1 MSQYWPWD
9 PNAGYQPVNNRLL
22 HALCK
27 CCGWKITVL
36 SNRKETVSFRYVGY
50 HAYTQVENWR
60 TEADSKKSAWAHI
73 SVPLLTGL
81 ITLGVLLNP
90 FPVSDL
96 SLLKEGWEL
105 FPLRLIERWWFYEHT
120 LQQRLAQTGCR
131 IHVYFVSFPSFHRIV
146 PESPWGLAWLSIWIL
161 QSLRS
166 CIFLYLVTTSFGAEF
181 STDSPVHLSQGLP
194 TVRSSI
200 HVCGLM
206 D

>member
-1 MSQYWPWD
+1 MLSLSESDQLCFNRGTESQQWEFWPLTWAFIYYDKMSQYWPWD

-146 PESPWGLAWLSIWIL
+146 PEHPGDLLGFLSEFY
-161 QSLRS
+161 SL
-166 CIFLYLVTTSFGAEF
+166 F
-181 STDSPVHLSQGLP
+181 VHAF
-194 TVRSSI
+194 SSI
-200 HVCGLM
+200 
-206 D
+206 